1 MSNAVQDLYQSH
13 AYPATSH
20 PICDPATTAVAA
32 KLAGLTVPPPSC
44 ARILDIGCS
53 NGHHLLALARRWPDS
68 RFTGIDFSGEAI
80 REARQTAELAGLTN
94 IEFIEADLRNFDPG
108 DTAYDFIM
116 AHGVYCWVPPDVRQA
131 LVDFCARHLSE
142 AGIAT
147 ISYNTQPGWQQ
158 RQALVDLVN
167 LLKTRPAA
175 EEIGRDPAAILAY
188 LATVPAPD
196 TPQAAYLNS
205 VLHDMFAK
213 SVDILAFD
221 DFGPINQP
229 VTFLEFI
236 GHTHAAGL
244 RYLGESQLHANF
256 PISLPEGAAERLA
269 PLAGD
274 PLMLQQTIDVLT
286 NRTFRSS
293 LLCRADA
300 PVDTQ
305 LTTATALHFGVRS
318 LHRFERTPEGARL
331 VDDDG
336 KEQARFQHPLAVA
349 FFSAL
354 ADTSPEAVPM
364 QEVLERV
371 SAIPQAQFDPTLSL
385 PAVARLVMDAAQ
397 KNLIELRIEPV
408 RFDSSIPRMPK
419 LDTLRQLSARRKYAL
434 VDIYQ
439 TPYTVPDSRRTL
451 VNAMDGTRTVD
462 ELAALGHV
470 ENPHLDVRA
479 WLAHLASRG
488 LFVDGD
494 RAEA

>member
-1 MSNAVQDLYQSH
+1 MPNPVQDLYQAN
-13 AYPATSH
+13 AYPAMSH
-20 PICDPATTAVAA
+20 PICDPAITAVAA

-44 ARILDIGCS
+44 AHILDIGCS
-53 NGHHLLALARRWPDS
+53 NGHHLLALAKRWPDS

-80 REARQTAELAGLTN
+80 REARQTAELAGIAN
-94 IEFIEADLRNFDPG
+94 VEFIETDLRNFDPG

-131 LVDFCARHLSE
+131 LVGFCARHLSGS
-142 AGIAT
+142 GIAT
-147 ISYNTQPGWQQ
+147 ISYNTQPGWLH

-175 EEIGRDPAAILAY
+175 EKIGHDPAAILAW

-213 SVDILAFD
+213 SADILSFD
-221 DFGPINQP
+221 DFAPINQP
-229 VTFLEFI
+229 VTFLEFV
-236 GHTHAAGL
+236 GHTHASGL

-256 PISLPEGAAERLA
+256 PLSLPEGAAESLA

-274 PLMLQQTIDVLT
+274 PLMFQQTIDTLT

-300 PVDTQ
+300 PVDPR
-305 LTTATALHFGVRS
+305 LTTATALHFAVRA
-318 LHRFERTPEGARL
+318 LHTFERIPEGARL
-331 VDDDG
+331 VDHTG
-336 KEQARFQHPLAVA
+336 KEHGRFEHPLAVA

-354 ADTSPEAVPM
+354 ADTSPETVPM

-371 SAIPQAQFDPTLSL
+371 SSIPQAQFDPTLSL
-385 PAVARLVMDAAQ
+385 PAMARLVMDAAR
-397 KNLIELRIEPV
+397 KGLIELRIEPA
-408 RFDSSIPRMPK
+408 RFDSAIPRLPK
-419 LDTLRQLSARRKYAL
+419 FDHLRQLSVRRKYPL

-439 TPYTVPDSRRTL
+439 SPCMVPDSRRTL
-451 VNAMDGTRTVD
+451 LNAMDGTRTVD
-462 ELAALGHV
+462 ELVALGHV
-470 ENPHLDVRA
+470 DNPTLDVRA

-488 LFVDGD
+488 LFVNQG
-494 RAEA
+494 